1 MTAAPASYPRTATR
15 LVAFLWGTQLSF
27 LTPALALLLSALY
40 GASTGEIALVLAIYN
55 AACLFTSWV
64 IPRWADRRADYT
76 RPMVACALFTIALC
90 TVLAITNTLT
100 VAVAALVLLGAPAAV
115 GMPLLFGFV
124 RHSGATPSDVVRT
137 RAVFSMAWVSGPPVA
152 AAIIASSGGHAL
164 VYAIGAVGILVLLCL
179 TSLRRAPVTTDDA
192 TSSPQQVEHNPRV
205 PRAALA
211 ALIAAFAT
219 LQAAN
224 TASVAIT
231 TLFVT
236 RSLHLSAIWGGI
248 ALGVAAGLEVPAL
261 MLIGRQSAR
270 SRELLLIALAGVL
283 GAAYY
288 LLAAVAPN
296 GVALI
301 GFQVF
306 NAASYALIAG
316 VGLTLFQSLIA
327 GPGAAAGLLSNA
339 QRAGALM
346 AGPLIGVGSLIN
358 GSMRTVFVV
367 CAVVSLAGLVLV
379 RVAASRL
386 AADH

>member
-1 MTAAPASYPRTATR
+1 
-15 LVAFLWGTQLSF
+15 
-27 LTPALALLLSALY
+27 
-40 GASTGEIALVLAIYN
+40 VLG
-55 AACLFTSWV
+55 
-64 IPRWADRRADYT
+64 
-76 RPMVACALFTIALC
+76 
-90 TVLAITNTLT
+90 ITNTLT